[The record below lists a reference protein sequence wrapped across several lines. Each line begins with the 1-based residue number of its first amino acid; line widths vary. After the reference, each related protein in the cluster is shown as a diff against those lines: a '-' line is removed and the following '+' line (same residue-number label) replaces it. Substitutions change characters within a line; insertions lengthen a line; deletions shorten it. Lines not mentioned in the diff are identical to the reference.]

1 MSGSDVTHPVLLRYP
16 SAEGIPA
23 EQVMPLPEWQYVVWQ
38 IGPIWHVTVR
48 TTGELVYCG
57 PGPVEVVGSPAPF

>member
-1 MSGSDVTHPVLLRYP
+1 MSILDVAHPVLLRYP
-16 SAEGIPA
+16 GASGIPA
-23 EQVMPLPEWQYVVWQ
+23 QQWMPLPEWQYVVWQ

>member
-16 SAEGIPA
+16 DASGIAA

-48 TTGELVYCG
+48 TSGELVYCG